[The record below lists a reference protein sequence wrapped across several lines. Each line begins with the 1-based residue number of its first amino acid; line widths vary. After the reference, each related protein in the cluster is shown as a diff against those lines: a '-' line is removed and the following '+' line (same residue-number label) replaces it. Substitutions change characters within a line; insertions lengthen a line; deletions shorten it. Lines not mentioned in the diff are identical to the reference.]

1 MARVGYLG
9 AAVPPLSRAQIANRD
24 RIESLIALAAP
35 FLDLVLAAGDRISRI
50 AEPADDEYYPIRS
63 GGPVPLP
70 GEPGYE
76 EDGGLPAPD
85 EPSGGPHA

>member
-1 MARVGYLG
+1 VA
-9 AAVPPLSRAQIANRD
+9 PLTRSQIANRD
-24 RIESLIALAAP
+24 RIESLISLAAP

-50 AEPADDEYYPIRS
+50 VEPADDDPYPMRS

-85 EPSGGPHA
+85 RDG